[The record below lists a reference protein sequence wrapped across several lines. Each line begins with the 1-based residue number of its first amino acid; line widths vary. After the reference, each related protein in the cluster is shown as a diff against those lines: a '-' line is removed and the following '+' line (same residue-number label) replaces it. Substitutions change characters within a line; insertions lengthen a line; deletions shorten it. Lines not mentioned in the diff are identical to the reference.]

1 MKECDGYR
9 YDIQFYLDDGLCG
22 RDIAEFSAHLELCG
36 DCRQELAAEEEL
48 SRLLR
53 RSRPF
58 YPVPDGLRDRIHQAI
73 AFSQSPMTRRRRSK
87 RPGVE

>member
-9 YDIQFYLDDGLCG
+9 YDIHLYLDHALCG
-22 RDIAEFSAHLELCG
+22 EDIAEFSAHLELCG

-58 YPVPDGLRDRIHQAI
+58 YLVPDSLRDRIHQAI
-73 AFSQSPMTRRRRSK
+73 AFSQSP
-87 RPGVE
+87 

>member
-9 YDIQFYLDDGLCG
+9 SDIHLYLDHGLCG
-22 RDIAEFSAHLELCG
+22 QDIAEFSAHLELCG
-36 DCRQELAAEEEL
+36 DCSQELAAEEEL

-73 AFSQSPMTRRRRSK
+73 ALSQSPGSRRRSK
-87 RPGVE
+87 RPKV